1 MLKLCVHYRLA
12 FIEVD
17 IKPII
22 NISFVCEKNQGAA
35 VGTKKIFLVLSFCKC
50 CVRERIERIFLCYY
64 SLVQRAYWVYLGFG
78 LVRVFSCHLCNLP
91 IL

>member
-22 NISFVCEKNQGAA
+22 NISFVRE
-35 VGTKKIFLVLSFCKC
+35 KKIRSNSRNKEDIFQC
-50 CVRERIERIFLCYY
+50 CPSV
-64 SLVQRAYWVYLGFG
+64 SAA
-78 LVRVFSCHLCNLP
+78 
-91 IL
+91 